1 MCLILFAYNI
11 HPHYQLVLGAN
22 RDEFFSRPTA
32 PLAFWPD
39 RPDILAGRDLK
50 NRGTWMGITRSGRL
64 AAITNFR
71 DPFALKEGAPSRG
84 LLVSNFLCG
93 SMPAPDYLQHIR
105 KTGGAYNGFNLI
117 IGDGSGLYYY
127 SNRADHIHR
136 LSPGLYGLSN
146 HLLDTP
152 WPKVAKG
159 KKELGSI
166 VRQRRQ
172 IRAEAVMDLLTDQQW
187 FADETLPDTGMGLAW
202 ERRLSSIFITGREY
216 GTRSSAVLLLE
227 SSGRTHFTETTFQNS
242 PSPETSP
249 TTSTVCF
256 TIRLFP
262 G

>member
-11 HPHYQLVLGAN
+11 HSRYPLVIGAN

-32 PLAFWPD
+32 PVSFWHD

-50 NRGTWMGITRSGRL
+50 NQGTWLGITRSGRL
-64 AAITNFR
+64 AALTNFR
-71 DPFALKEGAPSRG
+71 APGSLKGNAPSRG
-84 LLVSNFLCG
+84 LIVSDFLGG
-93 SMPAPDYLQHIR
+93 SMPAPGYLEDIR
-105 KTGGAYNGFNLI
+105 KTGGVHNGFNLI
-117 IGDGSGLYYY
+117 VGDRSGIYHY

-152 WPKVAKG
+152 WPKVTKG

-166 VRQRRQ
+166 VRQNRT
-172 IRAEAVMDLLTDQQW
+172 IPAEAVMALLADGQR
-187 FADETLPDTGMGLAW
+187 FADETLPDTGIGLAW
-202 ERRLSSIFITGREY
+202 ERRLSSIFIAGREY

-227 SSGRTHFTETTFQNS
+227 NSGRARFTEATFQNS
-242 PSPETSP
+242 PPPETAP
-249 TTSTVCF
+249 ATRTVCF
-256 TIRLFP
+256 TTRLFP

>member
-32 PLAFWPD
+32 PLSFWSD

-50 NRGTWMGITRSGRL
+50 NRGTWLGITRSGRL

-71 DPFALKEGAPSRG
+71 DPGAVKDNAPSRG
-84 LLVSNFLCG
+84 LLVSDFLCG

-105 KTGGAYNGFNLI
+105 KSSQVYNGFNLI
-117 IGDGSGLYYY
+117 IGDESGLYHY
-127 SNRADHIHR
+127 SNRAETIQT

-152 WPKVAKG
+152 WPKVTKG
-159 KKELGSI
+159 KKKLASI
-166 VRQRRQ
+166 VRQHRQ
-172 IRAEAVMDLLTDQQW
+172 IRAETVMALLADGQR
-187 FADETLPDTGMGLAW
+187 FADETLPETGIGLEW

-227 SSGRTHFTETTFQNS
+227 NSGRARFTETTFKNS
-242 PSPETSP
+242 QPPETAP
-249 TTSTVCF
+249 ATRTVCF
-256 TIRLFP
+256 TTRLFP